1 MPTVP
6 LGHGSEVKTYWD
18 TLADD
23 SRVVL
28 AGDYLGFP
36 WSDSA
41 AATGERAARFL
52 LGHNK
57 PEAP

>member
-6 LGHGSEVKTYWD
+6 VGHGAAVAAYWAGLSRD
-18 TLADD
+18 A
-23 SRVVL
+23 RVVL

-41 AATGERAARFL
+41 AANGERAARFL
-52 LGHNK
+52 LGLSH
-57 PEAP
+57 PERR